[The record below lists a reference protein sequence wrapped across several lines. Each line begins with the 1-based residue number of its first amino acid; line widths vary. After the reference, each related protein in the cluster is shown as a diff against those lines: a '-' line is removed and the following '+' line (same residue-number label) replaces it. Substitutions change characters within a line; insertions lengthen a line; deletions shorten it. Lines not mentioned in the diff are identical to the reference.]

1 MFAEGTVRPT
11 YSGPITATGETF
23 RRQRNEARAMGSFA
37 GNQRAFAPQ
46 LAGQGV
52 RAGSKM
58 ANYRAGVAAD
68 QQAAQQFAKAQ
79 QASIAGAGDA
89 ADSRFQYQSNVAD
102 EMNRLRGLLLDRDR
116 FETSFSTTLRGD
128 NYEAELARRR
138 LAAERMA
145 ANMRR
150 DTGFFSTL
158 LDIV

>member
-23 RRQRNEARAMGSFA
+23 RRQRNEARAMGAFA

-46 LAGQGV
+46 LTGQGV

-68 QQAAQQFAKAQ
+68 QQASQQFAKAQ
-79 QASIAGAGDA
+79 QASLAGMGDM
-89 ADSRFQYQSNVAD
+89 ADARFQYQANTAD
-102 EMNRLRGLLLDRDR
+102 EMNRLRSLLLDRDR
-116 FETSFSTTLRGD
+116 FETSFSVAERGD
-128 NYEAELARRR
+128 NYDAELARRK

-145 ANMRR
+145 ANTRR
-150 DTGFFSTL
+150 STGFFSSL